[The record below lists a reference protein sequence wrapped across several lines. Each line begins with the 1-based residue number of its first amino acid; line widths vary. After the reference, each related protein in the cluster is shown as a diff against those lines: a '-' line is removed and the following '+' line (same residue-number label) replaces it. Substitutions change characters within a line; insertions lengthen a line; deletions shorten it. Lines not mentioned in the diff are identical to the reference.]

1 MSRGKQG
8 IESFGF
14 ANLSHN
20 AIADKLR
27 YLHKPKFVRAS
38 ELLWTEEQD
47 MKCSEIELCAHDHRS
62 VRNPEVRV
70 RIVNV
75 PAKRK

>member
-1 MSRGKQG
+1 MARGNHV
-8 IESFGF
+8 IEAFGC
-14 ANLSHN
+14 ANLFHS
-20 AIADKLR
+20 AI
-27 YLHKPKFVRAS
+27 PVQTSFEVPEFVRAS
-38 ELLWTEEQD
+38 KLSWTEEQN

-70 RIVNV
+70 GIVNV